1 MTYSMTGFGRVEG
14 ENENFQIS
22 IDLRAVNHKY
32 FDIQFKAPY
41 FLKFAE
47 DAIKNKIKE
56 YVQRGR
62 VEIYINAE
70 KKTSEKAEIKTDVL
84 LAGKYFQTVSALEEK
99 FDSPFE
105 NKLEW
110 ILERDGVLQVE
121 YEEIDEEKTQD
132 FLICLLEKALDS
144 LDQMRK
150 SEGRETKKDLLEKL
164 DQIEKKVYQIEKRAP
179 EVYEETKDRLEKRLE
194 EILSPKNI
202 DQNRILQEVCFYA
215 DKADINEEI
224 QRIRSHKDQF
234 IDTLNAKGSIGK
246 KLDFII
252 QEMNREAN
260 TMGSKSNDPFLTKNI
275 IEIKS
280 DIEKMRE
287 QVQNIQ

>member
-84 LAGKYFQTVSALEEK
+84 LAEKYFQTVSALEEK

-110 ILERDGVLQVE
+110 ILEREGVLQVE
-121 YEEIDEEKTQD
+121 YEEIDEEKTQE
-132 FLICLLEKALDS
+132 FLIYLLEEALDS
-144 LDQMRK
+144 LDQMRR

-164 DQIEKKVYQIEKRAP
+164 DEIEKKVYQIEKRAP
-179 EVYEETKDRLEKRLE
+179 EVYEEVKNRLENRLE

-202 DQNRILQEVCFYA
+202 DQNRVLQEVCFYA
-215 DKADINEEI
+215 EKADINEEI
-224 QRIRSHKDQF
+224 QRIRSHKEQF

-280 DIEKMRE
+280 EIEKMRE